1 MKISPGWTSRP
12 TQTSLGRKLLLKME
26 NKVSGGNV
34 DDNQLMRSKYK
45 YKYKV
50 SGGKDDDN
58 QLMRRKYWK
67 TLLVQKLIDFI
78 FLVG

>member
-1 MKISPGWTSRP
+1 
-12 TQTSLGRKLLLKME
+12 ME

-50 SGGKDDDN
+50 SGGKDDG
-58 QLMRRKYWK
+58 QLMRRKYQK
-67 TLLVQKLIDFI
+67 TLLDAGAEVD
-78 FLVG
+78 